1 MKKLLVLTLLLVV
14 TNVFPL
20 SLEEQSNLQEQK
32 KDLVMQKG
40 KLLKSKSVLF
50 NCETN
55 VGVLFYDN
63 KVGIVGDVFK
73 LSDED
78 YILLIDSMNI
88 KNKPYYAFG
97 FNSYTT
103 QDKKVSWG
111 DFETQYEFSL
121 ETNTFFI
128 KMLKAN
134 ESHDIIKLK
143 CLRNNPTS

>member
-1 MKKLLVLTLLLVV
+1 
-14 TNVFPL
+14 
-20 SLEEQSNLQEQK
+20 
-32 KDLVMQKG
+32 
-40 KLLKSKSVLF
+40 
-50 NCETN
+50 
-55 VGVLFYDN
+55 
-63 KVGIVGDVFK
+63 
-73 LSDED
+73 
-78 YILLIDSMNI
+78 MNI

-143 CLRNNPTS
+143 CLRKNPTS